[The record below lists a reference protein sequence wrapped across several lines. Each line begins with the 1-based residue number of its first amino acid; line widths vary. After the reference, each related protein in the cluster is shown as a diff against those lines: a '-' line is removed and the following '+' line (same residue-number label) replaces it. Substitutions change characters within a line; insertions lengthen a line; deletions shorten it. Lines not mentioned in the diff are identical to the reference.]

1 MFITFEGPEGG
12 GKSSIVKR
20 LTVWLRE
27 RGYSV
32 VVTKEPGGTPLG
44 VSIRSLLLDLENVE
58 IVPLAELLL
67 FYVDRAQHLAK
78 VIIPALERGEIVVC
92 DRYNDSS
99 QAYQVFGRGLERETL
114 SVLFA
119 IVGGVRPDL
128 TILLDV
134 SPDVG
139 LSRRRRAGGEI
150 NRLDEEQFTFH
161 RRVREGYLRLAGEDP
176 SRWVVIDAG
185 RELEEVWGDV
195 LKAVSARL
203 GQM

>member
-1 MFITFEGPEGG
+1 M
-12 GKSSIVKR
+12 
-20 LTVWLRE
+20 
-27 RGYSV
+27 
-32 VVTKEPGGTPLG
+32 
-44 VSIRSLLLDLENVE
+44 
-58 IVPLAELLL
+58 PLAELLL

-139 LSRRRRAGGEI
+139 LSRRRRAGEGV
-150 NRLDEEQFTFH
+150 NRLDEEQLAFH

-185 RELEEVWGDV
+185 RGLEEVWGDV
-195 LKAVSARL
+195 LEAVSARL